1 MSTIIVQKKLDGDGF
16 YFHHEAED
24 RLFQRIVAGF
34 VPPAERPG
42 VRASCCRRC
51 SWHQRVRGPPAVPLR
66 CARLR
71 KGQSARPDA
80 RSCAALPPAY
90 DAFVD
95 ECQKNGFNPGLT
107 EEQFAFAWSG
117 IDAFIDVFTFLDQR
131 TGQYL
136 LGSNFTNA

>member
-1 MSTIIVQKKLDGDGF
+1 MHILKHTEDLTEELELVAQF
-16 YFHHEAED
+16 YNDNPTLED
-24 RLFQRIVAGF
+24 
-34 VPPAERPG
+34 
-42 VRASCCRRC
+42 
-51 SWHQRVRGPPAVPLR
+51 
-66 CARLR
+66 
-71 KGQSARPDA
+71 
-80 RSCAALPPAY
+80 AY